1 MWWVLV
7 SAGRG
12 REPEAAPA
20 RSREGPGGGQ
30 DRTQDG
36 LVCGSDPGGGGRFY
50 LCTPTPSTWAHRG
63 EQPPGAAGLGAGP
76 AGRGS
81 AGPRGSCVAGA
92 GPSATSRQRAG
103 TIPRVHS
110 PPRACRAP
118 TPPSRSEA
126 AGERPARTGPVG
138 RGHSRQCW
146 ARGGLGEPA
155 RPCLIKPLGVGLH
168 GNHLLGCSDK

>member
-36 LVCGSDPGGGGRFY
+36 LVCGSDSGGGGRFY

-92 GPSATSRQRAG
+92 GPNATSRQRAG
-103 TIPRVHS
+103 TIPVFTLHPGLAGP
-110 PPRACRAP
+110 PPRPPPLTLPERGQQGPALWDGGTRA
-118 TPPSRSEA
+118 SAGLVEA
-126 AGERPARTGPVG
+126 
-138 RGHSRQCW
+138 
-146 ARGGLGEPA
+146 LGSPRA
-155 RPCLIKPLGVGLH
+155 LV
-168 GNHLLGCSDK
+168 

>member
-63 EQPPGAAGLGAGP
+63 EQPPGAAGLGPGAPVWQALGP
-76 AGRGS
+76 MPLPDSARGRFPCLLSTQGL
-81 AGPRGSCVAGA
+81 P
-92 GPSATSRQRAG
+92 
-103 TIPRVHS
+103 
-110 PPRACRAP
+110 AP
-118 TPPSRSEA
+118 PPSRSEA

>member
-36 LVCGSDPGGGGRFY
+36 LVCGSDSGGGGRFY

-76 AGRGS
+76 AGPGS

-92 GPSATSRQRAG
+92 GPNATSRQRAG
-103 TIPRVHS
+103 TIPVFTLHPGLAG
-110 PPRACRAP
+110 PPPC
-118 TPPSRSEA
+118 SEA

>member
-7 SAGRG
+7 SARRG

-36 LVCGSDPGGGGRFY
+36 LVCGSDSGGGGRFY

-76 AGRGS
+76 AGR
-81 AGPRGSCVAGA
+81 RGWAQGLLCGRRWAQCHFQTARGDD
-92 GPSATSRQRAG
+92 SR
-103 TIPRVHS
+103 VYS

>member
-50 LCTPTPSTWAHRG
+50 LCAPTPSTWAHRG
-63 EQPPGAAGLGAGP
+63 EQPPGAAVLGPGAPVWQALGPMPLPDSARGRFRVFTLRPGLAG
-76 AGRGS
+76 
-81 AGPRGSCVAGA
+81 
-92 GPSATSRQRAG
+92 
-103 TIPRVHS
+103 H
-110 PPRACRAP
+110 
-118 TPPSRSEA
+118 PPSRSEA